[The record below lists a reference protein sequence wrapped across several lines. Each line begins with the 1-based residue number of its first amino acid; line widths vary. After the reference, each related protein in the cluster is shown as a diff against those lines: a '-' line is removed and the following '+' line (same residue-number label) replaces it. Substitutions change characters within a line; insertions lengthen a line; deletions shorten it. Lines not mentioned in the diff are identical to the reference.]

1 MPGRIE
7 DYALIGDLATAALV
21 GRDGSIDWLCWP
33 RFDSD
38 AVFAALLG
46 TPEHGRWRIA
56 PDWEGGERPR
66 IRRAYRDGTLVLDTE
81 FRTGSGAVRLT
92 DFMNVRDDGV
102 SNLVRVVTGLRGE
115 VAMRGELVL
124 RFDNGRVIPWVSR
137 LPDGTGIRA
146 VAGPDLVVLRAG
158 VPVRGEDMR
167 SVSRFVVKAGES
179 ISFVLSYGAS
189 HLPAPPP
196 QVAEERLAET
206 ETGWRQWASRCAE
219 AGPWTEAV
227 RRSVVTLKALTYRP
241 TGGIVAAPTTSLPEK
256 LSGSRNWDYRF
267 CWLRDSTLTLMAL
280 LRAGYVEDAAAWRD
294 WLVRAVAGS
303 PDQIQIMYGLA
314 GERRL
319 TECEAD
325 WLPGYEDS
333 RPVRL
338 GNAAYRQLQLDVFGE
353 VASTL
358 YLAQRHGMPFDRQAW
373 SLQRALTDHLAKV
386 WKQPDEGMWEV
397 RSGPEQFTFSKVAA
411 WAAVDRAVRSIERF
425 GLRGPLKRWQAL
437 RQKIHEDVCRRGFD
451 TELGSFTRAYRS
463 GDLDANLLLLPAVGF
478 LPYDD
483 PRVLG
488 TIAAVEKRLLRN
500 GFLLRYATQETRDG
514 LPGDEGVFLACSFW
528 LANAY
533 DRTGRR
539 REALELFERLLDLR
553 NDVGLLSEEYDP
565 KARRLIGNFPQ
576 AFSHIALVNTA
587 YTLNGQPDGGQG
599 AGDGGKAGRSSPLAP
614 GAGARPV
621 DGPERPDGKSLVRGR
636 RKAASAG

>member
-56 PDWEGGERPR
+56 PDWEGGERPH

-92 DFMNVRDDGV
+92 DFMNVRDHGV
-102 SNLVRVVTGLRGE
+102 SNLVRIVTGLRGE

-146 VAGPDLVVLRAG
+146 VAGPDLVVMRTG
-158 VPVRGEDMR
+158 VPVRGEDMH

-179 ISFVLSYGAS
+179 VPFVLSYGAS
-189 HLPAPPP
+189 HLPPPP
-196 QVAEERLAET
+196 PLDPGERLAET
-206 ETGWRQWASRCAE
+206 ESGWRQWAAGCAE
-219 AGPWTEAV
+219 AGPWTDAV

-256 LSGSRNWDYRF
+256 LGGSRNWDYRF

-319 TECEAD
+319 TEYEAD

-333 RPVRL
+333 RPVRV

-353 VASTL
+353 VANTL
-358 YLAQRHGMPFDRQAW
+358 YQAHRHGLAFDRQAW
-373 SLQRALTDHLAKV
+373 SLQHALTDHLAKV

-411 WAAVDRAVRSIERF
+411 WAAVDRAVRSIEHF
-425 GLRGPLKRWQAL
+425 GMRGPLKRWRAL
-437 RQKIHEDVCRRGFD
+437 RQRIHEDVCRRGFD
-451 TELGSFTRAYRS
+451 PELGSFTRAYGS

-483 PRVLG
+483 PRVRG
-488 TIAAVEKRLLRN
+488 TIAAVEKRLLRG
-500 GFLLRYATQETRDG
+500 GFLLRYATGETLDG

-533 DRTGRR
+533 HRTGRR
-539 REALELFERLLDLR
+539 HEALDLFGRLLDLR

-565 KARRLIGNFPQ
+565 GARRLIGNFPQ

-587 YTLNGQPDGGQG
+587 YELSGHPGGREAEDGPPP
-599 AGDGGKAGRSSPLAP
+599 ARKAGRSPPPLAP
-614 GAGARPV
+614 GA
-621 DGPERPDGKSLVRGR
+621 
-636 RKAASAG
+636 

>member
-56 PDWEGGERPR
+56 PDWEGGERPH

-102 SNLVRVVTGLRGE
+102 SNLVRIVTGLRGE

-146 VAGPDLVVLRAG
+146 VAGPDLVVMRTG
-158 VPVRGEDMR
+158 VPVRGEDMH

-179 ISFVLSYGAS
+179 VPFVLSYGAS
-189 HLPAPPP
+189 HLPPPP
-196 QVAEERLAET
+196 PLDPGERLAET
-206 ETGWRQWASRCAE
+206 ESGWRQWAAGCAE
-219 AGPWTEAV
+219 AGPWTDAV

-256 LSGSRNWDYRF
+256 LGGSRNWDYRF

-319 TECEAD
+319 TEYEAD

-333 RPVRL
+333 RPVRV

-353 VASTL
+353 VANTL
-358 YLAQRHGMPFDRQAW
+358 YQAHRHGLAFDRQAW
-373 SLQRALTDHLAKV
+373 SLQHALTDHLAKV

-411 WAAVDRAVRSIERF
+411 WAAVDRAVRSIEHF
-425 GLRGPLKRWQAL
+425 GMRGPLKRWRAL
-437 RQKIHEDVCRRGFD
+437 RQRIHEDVCRRGFD
-451 TELGSFTRAYRS
+451 PELGSFTRAYGS

-483 PRVLG
+483 PRVRG
-488 TIAAVEKRLLRN
+488 TIAAVEKRLLRG
-500 GFLLRYATQETRDG
+500 GFLLRYATGETLDG

-533 DRTGRR
+533 HRTGRR
-539 REALELFERLLDLR
+539 HEALDLFGRVLDLR

-565 KARRLIGNFPQ
+565 GARRLIGNFPQ

-587 YTLNGQPDGGQG
+587 YELSGHPGGREAEDGPPP
-599 AGDGGKAGRSSPLAP
+599 ARKAGRSPPPLAP
-614 GAGARPV
+614 GA
-621 DGPERPDGKSLVRGR
+621 
-636 RKAASAG
+636 

>member
-56 PDWEGGERPR
+56 PDWEGGERPH

-102 SNLVRVVTGLRGE
+102 SNLVRIVTGLRGE

-146 VAGPDLVVLRAG
+146 VAGPDLVVMRTG
-158 VPVRGEDMR
+158 VPVRGEDMH

-179 ISFVLSYGAS
+179 VPFVLSYGAS
-189 HLPAPPP
+189 HLPPPP
-196 QVAEERLAET
+196 PLDPGERLAET
-206 ETGWRQWASRCAE
+206 ESGWRQWAAGCAG
-219 AGPWTEAV
+219 AGPWTDAV

-256 LSGSRNWDYRF
+256 LGGSRNWDYRF

-319 TECEAD
+319 TQYEAD

-333 RPVRL
+333 RPVRV

-353 VASTL
+353 VANTL
-358 YLAQRHGMPFDRQAW
+358 YQAHRHGLAFDRQAW
-373 SLQRALTDHLAKV
+373 SLQHALTDHLAKV

-411 WAAVDRAVRSIERF
+411 WAAVDRAVRSIEHF
-425 GLRGPLKRWQAL
+425 GMRGPLKRWRAL
-437 RQKIHEDVCRRGFD
+437 RQRIHEDVCRRGFD
-451 TELGSFTRAYRS
+451 PELGSFTRAYGS

-483 PRVLG
+483 PRVRG
-488 TIAAVEKRLLRN
+488 TIAAVEKRLLRG
-500 GFLLRYATQETRDG
+500 GFLLRYATGETLDG

-533 DRTGRR
+533 HRTGRR
-539 REALELFERLLDLR
+539 HEALDLFGRLLDLR

-565 KARRLIGNFPQ
+565 GARRLIGNFPQ

-587 YTLNGQPDGGQG
+587 YELSGHPGGREAEDGPPP
-599 AGDGGKAGRSSPLAP
+599 ARKAGRSPPPLAP
-614 GAGARPV
+614 GA
-621 DGPERPDGKSLVRGR
+621 
-636 RKAASAG
+636 

>member
-56 PDWEGGERPR
+56 PDWEGGERPH

-102 SNLVRVVTGLRGE
+102 SNLVRIVTGLRGE

-146 VAGPDLVVLRAG
+146 VAGPDLVVMRTG
-158 VPVRGEDMR
+158 VPVRGEDMH

-179 ISFVLSYGAS
+179 VPFVLSYGAS
-189 HLPAPPP
+189 HLPPPP
-196 QVAEERLAET
+196 PLDPGERLAET
-206 ETGWRQWASRCAE
+206 ESGWRQWAAGCAE
-219 AGPWTEAV
+219 AGPWTDAV

-256 LSGSRNWDYRF
+256 LGGSRNWDYRF

-319 TECEAD
+319 TEYEAD

-333 RPVRL
+333 RPVRV

-353 VASTL
+353 VANTL
-358 YLAQRHGMPFDRQAW
+358 YQAHRHGLAFDRQAW
-373 SLQRALTDHLAKV
+373 SLQHALTDHLAKV

-411 WAAVDRAVRSIERF
+411 WAAVDRAVRSIEHF
-425 GLRGPLKRWQAL
+425 GMRGPLKRWRAL
-437 RQKIHEDVCRRGFD
+437 RQRIHEDVCRRGFD
-451 TELGSFTRAYRS
+451 PELGSFTRAYGS

-483 PRVLG
+483 PRVRG
-488 TIAAVEKRLLRN
+488 TIAAVEKRLLRG
-500 GFLLRYATQETRDG
+500 GFLLRYATGETLDG

-533 DRTGRR
+533 HRTGRR
-539 REALELFERLLDLR
+539 HEALDLFGRLLDLR

-565 KARRLIGNFPQ
+565 GARRLIGNFPQ

-587 YTLNGQPDGGQG
+587 YELSGHPGGREAEDGPPP
-599 AGDGGKAGRSSPLAP
+599 ARKAGRSPPPLAP
-614 GAGARPV
+614 GA
-621 DGPERPDGKSLVRGR
+621 
-636 RKAASAG
+636 

>member
-56 PDWEGGERPR
+56 PDWEGGERPH

-102 SNLVRVVTGLRGE
+102 SNLVRIVTGLRGE

-146 VAGPDLVVLRAG
+146 VAGPDLVVMRTG
-158 VPVRGEDMR
+158 VPVRGEDMH

-179 ISFVLSYGAS
+179 VPFVLSYGAS
-189 HLPAPPP
+189 HLPPPP
-196 QVAEERLAET
+196 PLDPGERLAET
-206 ETGWRQWASRCAE
+206 ESGWRQWAAGCAE
-219 AGPWTEAV
+219 AGPWTDAV

-256 LSGSRNWDYRF
+256 LGGSRNWDYRF

-319 TECEAD
+319 TQYEAD

-333 RPVRL
+333 RPVRV

-353 VASTL
+353 VANTL
-358 YLAQRHGMPFDRQAW
+358 YQAHRHGLAFDRQAW
-373 SLQRALTDHLAKV
+373 SLQHALTDHLAKV

-411 WAAVDRAVRSIERF
+411 WAAVDRAVRSIEHF
-425 GLRGPLKRWQAL
+425 GMRGPLKRWRAL
-437 RQKIHEDVCRRGFD
+437 RQRIHEDVCRRGFD
-451 TELGSFTRAYRS
+451 PELGSFTRAYGS

-483 PRVLG
+483 PRVRG
-488 TIAAVEKRLLRN
+488 TIAAVEKRLLRG
-500 GFLLRYATQETRDG
+500 GFLLRYATGETLDG

-533 DRTGRR
+533 HRTGRR
-539 REALELFERLLDLR
+539 HEALDLFGRLLDLR

-565 KARRLIGNFPQ
+565 GARRLIGNFPQ

-587 YTLNGQPDGGQG
+587 YELSGHPGGREAEDGPPP
-599 AGDGGKAGRSSPLAP
+599 ARKAGRSPPPLAP
-614 GAGARPV
+614 GA
-621 DGPERPDGKSLVRGR
+621 
-636 RKAASAG
+636 